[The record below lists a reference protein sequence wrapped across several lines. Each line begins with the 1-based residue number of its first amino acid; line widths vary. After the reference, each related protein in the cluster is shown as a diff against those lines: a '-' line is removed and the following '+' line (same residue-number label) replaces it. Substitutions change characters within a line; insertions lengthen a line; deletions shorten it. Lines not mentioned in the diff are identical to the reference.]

1 MDYATVFITAY
12 AMRLAHCE
20 LRNVSHIT
28 ELQVINVNVRKDFL
42 LYDNKE
48 INHNV
53 LLSAKS
59 KRRMKKAKSDNTL
72 KSYSSDWN
80 DFTDWCEAN
89 ELCPLPCKPEDIVN
103 YINDLADHARAN
115 TVSRRVTAI
124 SENHIAA
131 GYQENNPAKHVMVHN
146 AMRAIRRE
154 KGTFQ
159 HGKSPILMET
169 LPLLADM
176 LTGTDLVT
184 LRDKA
189 LLFLGFAGAFRRSE
203 LVAVQLEELT
213 FTTQGLVVF
222 IPQSKGDQMG
232 SGSQIAIP
240 YAPDRD
246 VCAVRAVR
254 AWIDAAG
261 LTTGPLF
268 RGFKRNHQPRETQ
281 LNDKAVATIVKH
293 YMARLGLNPDDF
305 AGHSLRRGF
314 ATSAAQHDLDTLS
327 IMRQTRHKSEKMVH
341 RYIEQ
346 GNLFKENA
354 LNKMYGK

>member
-1 MDYATVFITAY
+1 
-12 AMRLAHCE
+12 MRI
-20 LRNVSHIT
+20 RD
-28 ELQVINVNVRKDFL
+28 DFL
-42 LYDNKE
+42 LYNNKD
-48 INHNV
+48 INKNV

-59 KRRMKKAKSDNTL
+59 KRRMRKSKSDNTL
-72 KSYSSDWN
+72 KSYAADWN
-80 DFTDWCEAN
+80 DFTDWCESN
-89 ELCPLPCKPEDIVN
+89 EIVPLPCKPEDIVN
-103 YINDLADHARAN
+103 YINDLADHAKAN

-131 GYQENNPAKHVMVHN
+131 GFQEINPAKHVMVHN
-146 AMRAIRRE
+146 AMQAIRRE

-176 LTGTDLVT
+176 LSGNDLVT

-203 LVAVQLEELT
+203 LVAIQVSDLT
-213 FTTQGLVVF
+213 FSTQGLVVF
-222 IPQSKGDQMG
+222 VPQSKGDQMG
-232 SGSQIAIP
+232 AGSEIAIP
-240 YAPDRD
+240 YAPDKEI
-246 VCAVRAVR
+246 CAVRAVR
-254 AWIDAAG
+254 QWMESAG
-261 LTTGPLF
+261 IKEGPLF
-268 RGFKRNHQPRETQ
+268 RGFKRNRLPRDTQ
-281 LNDKAVATIVKH
+281 LNDKAVADIVKK
-293 YMARLGLNPDDF
+293 YVARLGLDPANF

-314 ATSAAQHDLDTLS
+314 ATSAAQHDLNALE

-354 LNKMYGK
+354 LSKMFNK

>member
-1 MDYATVFITAY
+1 M
-12 AMRLAHCE
+12 
-20 LRNVSHIT
+20 
-28 ELQVINVNVRKDFL
+28 NVRDDFL
-42 LYDNKE
+42 LYNNKE
-48 INHNV
+48 INKNV

-59 KRRMKKAKSDNTL
+59 KRRMRKSKSDNTL
-72 KSYSSDWN
+72 KSYAADWN

-89 ELCPLPCKPEDIVN
+89 KLCPLPCKPEDIVN
-103 YINDLADHARAN
+103 YINDLADNAKAN

-124 SENHIAA
+124 SENHIAG

-146 AMRAIRRE
+146 AMQAIRRE

-159 HGKSPILMET
+159 HGKAPILMET

-176 LTGTDLVT
+176 LSGSDLVT

-203 LVAVQLEELT
+203 LVAVQIEDLT
-213 FTTQGLVVF
+213 FTTQGMVVF
-222 IPQSKGDQMG
+222 IPQSKGDQLGAG
-232 SGSQIAIP
+232 SEIAIP
-240 YAPDRD
+240 YAPQKEI
-246 VCAVRAVR
+246 CAVRAVR
-254 AWIDAAG
+254 NWMEAAG
-261 LTTGPLF
+261 ITSGPLF
-268 RGFKRNHQPRETQ
+268 RGFKRNLQPRNTQ
-281 LNDKAVATIVKH
+281 LNDKAVAEIVKK
-293 YMARLGLNPDDF
+293 YMARLGLDPSDF

-314 ATSAAQHDLDTLS
+314 ATSAAQHDLNTLE

-354 LNKMYGK
+354 LDKMFNKK

>member
-1 MDYATVFITAY
+1 M
-12 AMRLAHCE
+12 
-20 LRNVSHIT
+20 
-28 ELQVINVNVRKDFL
+28 NVRDDFL
-42 LYDNKE
+42 LYNNKE
-48 INHNV
+48 INKNV

-59 KRRMKKAKSDNTL
+59 KRRMRKSKSDNTL
-72 KSYSSDWN
+72 KSYAADWN

-89 ELCPLPCKPEDIVN
+89 KLCPLPCKPEDIVN
-103 YINDLADHARAN
+103 YINDLADNAKAN

-124 SENHIAA
+124 SENHIAG

-146 AMRAIRRE
+146 AMQAIRRE

-159 HGKSPILMET
+159 HGKAPILLET

-176 LTGTDLVT
+176 LSGSDLVT

-203 LVAVQLEELT
+203 LVAVQIEDLT
-213 FTTQGLVVF
+213 FTTQGMVVF
-222 IPQSKGDQMG
+222 IPQSKGDQLGVG
-232 SGSQIAIP
+232 SEIAIP
-240 YAPDRD
+240 YAPQKEI
-246 VCAVRAVR
+246 CAVRAVR
-254 AWIDAAG
+254 NWMEAAG
-261 LTTGPLF
+261 ITSGPLF
-268 RGFKRNHQPRETQ
+268 RGFKRNLQPRDTQ
-281 LNDKAVATIVKH
+281 LNDKAVAEIVKK
-293 YMARLGLNPDDF
+293 YMARLGLDPSDF

-314 ATSAAQHDLDTLS
+314 ATSAAQHDLNTLE

-354 LNKMYGK
+354 LGKMFNKK

>member
-1 MDYATVFITAY
+1 M
-12 AMRLAHCE
+12 
-20 LRNVSHIT
+20 
-28 ELQVINVNVRKDFL
+28 NVRDDFL
-42 LYDNKE
+42 LYNNKE
-48 INHNV
+48 INKNV

-59 KRRMKKAKSDNTL
+59 KRRMRKSKSDNTL
-72 KSYSSDWN
+72 KSYAADWN

-89 ELCPLPCKPEDIVN
+89 KLCPLPCKPEDIVN
-103 YINDLADHARAN
+103 YINDLADNAKAN

-124 SENHIAA
+124 SENHIAG

-146 AMRAIRRE
+146 AMQAIRRE

-159 HGKSPILMET
+159 HGKAPILLET

-176 LTGTDLVT
+176 LSGSDLVT

-203 LVAVQLEELT
+203 LVAVQIEDLT
-213 FTTQGLVVF
+213 FTTQGMVVF
-222 IPQSKGDQMG
+222 IPQSKGDHLGAG
-232 SGSQIAIP
+232 SEIAIP
-240 YAPDRD
+240 YAPQKEI
-246 VCAVRAVR
+246 CAVRAVR
-254 AWIDAAG
+254 NWMEAAG
-261 LTTGPLF
+261 ITSGPLF
-268 RGFKRNHQPRETQ
+268 RGFKRNLQPRDTQ
-281 LNDKAVATIVKH
+281 LNDKAVAEIVKK
-293 YMARLGLNPDDF
+293 YMARLGLDPSDF

-314 ATSAAQHDLDTLS
+314 ATSAAQHDLNTLE

-354 LNKMYGK
+354 LDKMFNKK